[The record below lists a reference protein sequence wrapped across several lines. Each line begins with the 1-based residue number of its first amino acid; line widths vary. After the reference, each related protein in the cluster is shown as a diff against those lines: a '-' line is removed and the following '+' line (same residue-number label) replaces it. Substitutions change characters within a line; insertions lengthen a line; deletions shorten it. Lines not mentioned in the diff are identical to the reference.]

1 MPEAKI
7 AFIDPQATLG
17 PLTAKI
23 VTDLG
28 PSAPHTDDDEPE
40 QVEPVSAKLV
50 PNVGLR
56 VGSSPQVGL
65 GEPHYT
71 QALDQIWAEFDDPE
85 ERTVARLWTLFD
97 EVADEAERMFKL
109 AQETW
114 PRLPKYKVPDTERTR
129 YDSEF
134 LAYLRRLNDY
144 RDVLQELDP
153 SSTATDRVYV
163 GLVQRRQ
170 GAGPV
175 PDCIMHMYF
184 AQQLGI
190 LEDHADDMG
199 EGFVGRVME
208 ALERANRSIDEA
220 NEKIADFQERS
231 AEKAAELWE
240 RATRPFLWVAG
251 IFLGSL
257 VVIGGTVATVTIVRA
272 RSRKTEEPKELQL

>member
-1 MPEAKI
+1 MPEAQI

-17 PLTAKI
+17 PLTAK
-23 VTDLG
+23 VVVVDLG
-28 PSAPHTDDDEPE
+28 PSGPHTDDDDPQ
-40 QVEPVSAKLV
+40 QVEPISTTLMPSAGQRLGAA
-50 PNVGLR
+50 PL
-56 VGSSPQVGL
+56 L
-65 GEPHYT
+65 GELHYT
-71 QALDQIWAEFDDPE
+71 QALDLIWPEFDDPE
-85 ERTVARLWTLFD
+85 ERTVVRLFTLLD
-97 EVADEAERMFKL
+97 EVADEAQRVHLL

-114 PRLPKYKVPDTERTR
+114 PRLPKYKVSDSERTR
-129 YDSEF
+129 YDREF
-134 LAYLRRLNDY
+134 LAYLRRLNEY

-153 SSTATDRVYV
+153 RSTATDRVYV

-199 EGFVGRVME
+199 EGFIGRVME
-208 ALERANRSIDEA
+208 ALERVNRSIDEA
-220 NEKIADFQERS
+220 NEKITDFQERS

-240 RATRPFLWVAG
+240 RVTRPFLWAAG

-257 VVIGGTVATVTIVRA
+257 VVIGGTVATVAIVRA
-272 RSRKTEEPKELQL
+272 RSRKAEQPKELQP